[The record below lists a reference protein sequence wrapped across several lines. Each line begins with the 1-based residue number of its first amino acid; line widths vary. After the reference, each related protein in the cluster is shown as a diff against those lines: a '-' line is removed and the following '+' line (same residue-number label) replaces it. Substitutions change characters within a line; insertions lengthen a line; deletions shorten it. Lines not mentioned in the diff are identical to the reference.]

1 MKNKLIA
8 SLLALSCLN
17 AIIGTTSVEAS
28 PLKPGE
34 LGFTRAMVAG
44 KTMSSSGYPNG
55 TITFNTN
62 GSMTCSNYPAFVTC
76 KSWRIDLNGKLQREF
91 TDAHTGAAT
100 EVIAHWKL
108 LSNNGATL
116 QVSQTSNNSTG
127 ETTLTVTYR

>member
-1 MKNKLIA
+1 MKQKFVTGLFV
-8 SLLALSCLN
+8 LSCLTTF
-17 AIIGTTSVEAS
+17 IGAASAEAG

-62 GSMTCSNYPAFVTC
+62 GSLTCTNYPSFVTC
-76 KSWRIDLNGKLQREF
+76 KNWQIDLNGKLQREF
-91 TDAHTGAAT
+91 TDSHTGTAA
-100 EVIAHWKL
+100 EVIAYWKL